1 MKHIPVMLQESLEIF
16 STQKLSSFFDGT
28 LGAGGF
34 AKAILEAHPEIE
46 TYYGC
51 DQDESALTLA
61 KENLK
66 SFDGKVEFIHSNFS
80 FVKEVLEERRVK
92 QVDGFFLIWEWHQCS

>member
-1 MKHIPVMLQESLEIF
+1 MKHIPVMLNESLEIF
-16 STQKLSSFFDGT
+16 KDQKLKTFFDGT

-34 AKAILEAHPEIE
+34 ANAMLKAHPEIE

-51 DQDESALTLA
+51 DQDENALALA

-66 SFDGKVEFIHSNFS
+66 EFGRKVEFVHLNFS
-80 FVKEVLEERRVK
+80 QLEEELKSRGIE
-92 QVDGFFLIWEWHQCS
+92 QMDGFFLTWECHQCS

>member
-1 MKHIPVMLQESLEIF
+1 MNHIPVMINESLEIF
-16 STQKLSSFFDGT
+16 QDQKLHTFFDGT

-34 AKAILEAHPEIE
+34 AKALLQAHPEIE

-51 DQDESALTLA
+51 DQDAQALQIA

-66 SFDGKVEFIHSNFS
+66 DFEGKVTFIHANFNALDQEL
-80 FVKEVLEERRVK
+80 KERGVEK
-92 QVDGFFLIWEWHQCS
+92 VDGFFLTWECHRCS

>member
-1 MKHIPVMLQESLEIF
+1 MKHIPVMLKESLEIF
-16 STQKLSSFFDGT
+16 QDTKLSSFFDGT

-34 AKAILEAHPEIE
+34 AKALLEAHPEIE

-51 DQDESALTLA
+51 DQDENAIAIA

-66 SFDGKVEFIHSNFS
+66 EFEGKVQFIHSNFRE
-80 FVKEVLEERRVK
+80 VKRALEERGVK
-92 QVDGFFLIWEWHQCS
+92 QVDGFFLIWECHQCS

>member
-1 MKHIPVMLQESLEIF
+1 MKHIPVMLSESLEIF
-16 STQKLSSFFDGT
+16 QGMKLSTFFDGT

-34 AKAILEAHPEIE
+34 AKALLEAHPEIK

-51 DQDESALTLA
+51 DQDENALALA

-66 SFDGKVEFIHSNFS
+66 EFEGKVEYIHSNFRD
-80 FVKEVLEERRVK
+80 VQEALEERGVK
-92 QVDGFFLIWEWHQCS
+92 QVDGFFLTWECHRCS

>member
-16 STQKLSSFFDGT
+16 STQKLFSFFDGT

-51 DQDESALTLA
+51 DQDESALALA

-80 FVKEVLEERRVK
+80 LVKEVLEERGVK
-92 QVDGFFLIWEWHQCS
+92 QVDGFFLIWECHQCS

>member
-16 STQKLSSFFDGT
+16 SGQKLSSFFDGT

-34 AKAILEAHPEIE
+34 AKALLEDHPEIE

-51 DQDESALTLA
+51 DQDESALELSQ
-61 KENLK
+61 ENLK
-66 SFDGKVEFIHSNFS
+66 GFEGKVEFIHANFS
-80 FVKEVLEERRVK
+80 RVREVLDERGVT
-92 QVDGFFLIWEWHQCS
+92 QVDGFFLIWEYHQCS

>member
-16 STQKLSSFFDGT
+16 QRKKIFSFFDGT

-34 AKAILEAHPEIE
+34 ARALLEAHPEVK

-51 DQDESALTLA
+51 DQDTHALKLA
-61 KENLK
+61 KENLEAFK
-66 SFDGKVEFIHSNFS
+66 GKVEFIHSNFS
-80 FVKEVLEERRVK
+80 FVKKILEERGII
-92 QVDGFFLIWEWHQCS
+92 QIDGFFLI

>member
-1 MKHIPVMLQESLEIF
+1 MLKESLEIF
-16 STQKLSSFFDGT
+16 EGQTLKTFFDGT

-34 AKAILEAHPEIE
+34 AKALLEAHPEIE

-51 DQDESALTLA
+51 DQDDHALTLA

-66 SFDGKVEFIHSNFS
+66 EFEGRVEFVSSNFS
-80 FVKEVLEERRVK
+80 HLGEELGKREVKT
-92 QVDGFFLIWEWHQCS
+92 VDGFFLIWECRRCS

>member
-16 STQKLSSFFDGT
+16 SEMKLSSFFDGT

-34 AKAILEAHPEIE
+34 AKALLKAHPEIE

-51 DQDESALTLA
+51 DQDKNALELA
-61 KENLK
+61 KGNLQE
-66 SFDGKVEFIHSNFS
+66 FGGKVEFIHSNFS
-80 FVKEVLEERRVK
+80 FVKEVLEKRGIK
-92 QVDGFFLIWEWHQCS
+92 QVDGFFLIWECHQCS

>member
-1 MKHIPVMLQESLEIF
+1 MKHIPVMLNESLEIF
-16 STQKLSSFFDGT
+16 QGMKLSSFFDGT

-34 AKAILEAHPEIE
+34 AKALLEAHPEIE

-51 DQDESALTLA
+51 DQDENALAIA

-66 SFDGKVEFIHSNFS
+66 EFEGKVEFIHSNFRD
-80 FVKEVLEERRVK
+80 VKEVLMERGVK
-92 QVDGFFLIWEWHQCS
+92 QIEGFFLTWECHRCN

>member
-16 STQKLSSFFDGT
+16 QEQKLSSFFDGT

-34 AKAILEAHPEIE
+34 ARALLEAHPEIE

-51 DQDESALTLA
+51 DQDTNALQLA
-61 KENLK
+61 RENLK
-66 SFDGKVEFIHSNFS
+66 EFEGKVEFIHSNFS
-80 FVKEVLEERRVK
+80 FVKKVLKQRGAA
-92 QVDGFFLIWEWHQCS
+92 QVDGFFLIWECHPCN

>member
-1 MKHIPVMLQESLEIF
+1 MKHIPVMLKESLEIF
-16 STQKLSSFFDGT
+16 QGLKLSSFFDGT

-34 AKAILEAHPEIE
+34 AKALLETYPEIK

-51 DQDESALTLA
+51 DQDENALAIA

-66 SFDGKVEFIHSNFS
+66 EFEGKVEFIHSNFRE
-80 FVKEVLEERRVK
+80 VKEVMEERGVK
-92 QVDGFFLIWEWHQCS
+92 QVDGFFLTWECHQCS

>member
-16 STQKLSSFFDGT
+16 SNQKLSSFFDGT

-34 AKAILEAHPEIE
+34 AQAMLKAHPEIE

-51 DQDESALTLA
+51 DQDESALALA

-66 SFDGKVEFIHSNFS
+66 GFEGKVEFIHSNFR
-80 FVKEVLEERRVK
+80 FVKEVLEAREVK
-92 QVDGFFLIWEWHQCS
+92 KVDGFFLIWECHPCS

>member
-1 MKHIPVMLQESLEIF
+1 MRHIPVMLNESLEIF
-16 STQKLSSFFDGT
+16 QGMKLSSFFDGT

-34 AKAILEAHPEIE
+34 AKALLEAHPEIE

-51 DQDESALTLA
+51 DQDENALAIA

-66 SFDGKVEFIHSNFS
+66 EFEGKVEFIHSNFRD
-80 FVKEVLEERRVK
+80 VKEVLMERGVK
-92 QVDGFFLIWEWHQCS
+92 QIEGFFLTWECHRCN

>member
-1 MKHIPVMLQESLEIF
+1 MKHIPVMLKESLEIF
-16 STQKLSSFFDGT
+16 QGQKLSSFFDGT

-34 AKAILEAHPEIE
+34 AKALLEAHPEIE

-51 DQDESALTLA
+51 DQDINALELA

-66 SFDGKVEFIHSNFS
+66 GFEGKVEFIHSNFS
-80 FVKEVLEERRVK
+80 FVKEVLSERGVI
-92 QVDGFFLIWEWHQCS
+92 QVDGFFLIWECHQCN

>member
-1 MKHIPVMLQESLEIF
+1 MKHIPVMLKESLEIF
-16 STQKLSSFFDGT
+16 ERQKLSSFFDGT

-34 AKAILEAHPEIE
+34 ARALLEAHPEIE

-51 DQDESALTLA
+51 DQDSNALKLA

-66 SFDGKVEFIHSNFS
+66 EFEGRVEFIHSNFS
-80 FVKEVLEERRVK
+80 FVKEVLEERGAV
-92 QVDGFFLIWEWHQCS
+92 QVDGFFLIWECHRCN

>member
-1 MKHIPVMLQESLEIF
+1 MKHIPVMLKESLEIF
-16 STQKLSSFFDGT
+16 QGVHLSSFFDGT

-34 AKAILEAHPEIE
+34 ASALLKAHPEIE

-51 DQDESALTLA
+51 DQDADALQLA

-66 SFDGKVEFIHSNFS
+66 EFEGKVEFIHSNFS
-80 FVKEVLEERRVK
+80 FVKDVLKTRGVT
-92 QVDGFFLIWEWHQCS
+92 QIDGFFLI

>member
-1 MKHIPVMLQESLEIF
+1 MKHIPVMLKESLEIF
-16 STQKLSSFFDGT
+16 QGQKLSSFFDGT

-34 AKAILEAHPEIE
+34 ARALLEAHPEIE

-51 DQDESALTLA
+51 DQDTNALQLA

-66 SFDGKVEFIHSNFS
+66 EFEGKVEFIHSNFS
-80 FVKEVLEERRVK
+80 FVKEVLEEREVT
-92 QVDGFFLIWEWHQCS
+92 QVDGFFLIWECHQCN

>member
-1 MKHIPVMLQESLEIF
+1 MLNESLEIF
-16 STQKLSSFFDGT
+16 QGMKLSSFFDGT

-34 AKAILEAHPEIE
+34 AKALLEAHPEIE

-51 DQDESALTLA
+51 DQDENALAIA

-66 SFDGKVEFIHSNFS
+66 EFEGKVEFIHSNFRD
-80 FVKEVLEERRVK
+80 VKEVLMERGVK
-92 QVDGFFLIWEWHQCS
+92 QIEGFFLTWECHRCN